1 MSRVNIQAPEA
12 GFPELLDRV
21 KQGDEVVIIEG
32 GKPIAKLV
40 AHPQQKRDYRS
51 FIGCWSGRVDVSG
64 ADDVDKA
71 IYRKL
76 GMMS

>member
-1 MSRVNIQAPEA
+1 MTRVNVQAPEA

-21 KQGDEVVIIEG
+21 KHGEEVVIIES
-32 GKPIAKLV
+32 GKPVAKLV

-51 FIGCWSGRVDVSG
+51 FIGCWKDRVDVSG
-64 ADDVDKA
+64 ADDADKA

-76 GMMS
+76 GMID